1 MDPTNYCSPSKGE
14 SSFWKEYSN
23 RVANTTILDHLNV
36 VKVKG
41 SLDQD
46 DIILLAERLV
56 EVASV
61 EVIHVK

>member
-1 MDPTNYCSPSKGE
+1 MDPSYYCSLNKGE
-14 SSFWKEYSN
+14 SSFWNQYSN
-23 RVANTTILDHLNV
+23 RVANATKLDDLNV

-46 DIILLAERLV
+46 DIILLAGHLV